1 MIMVLKIKDFR
12 EQNNLSIDQVAVQL
26 GISNKDYVKIE
37 NGIKDIKLSKLEK
50 LAKILGVKKSDLF

>member
-37 NGIKDIKLSKLEK
+37 KGIKDIKLSKLEK